1 MQIVRLLMTGV
12 WACIVTV
19 GASLAMSYWKESHAA
34 LAPKQEYAG
43 GLTYEKTGVINVP
56 MIADG
61 SVQGYVVAQLVFT
74 ADAKLLRQLPVPPEA
89 FVVDEAFRNVYG
101 DEKIDFRNLARYDL
115 THLAQTVREHVNRRL
130 QADVLQD
137 VLVQDFNYVSKDQ
150 IRR

>member
-19 GASLAMSYWKESHAA
+19 GASLAISYWKEGHAA
-34 LAPKQEYAG
+34 LAPKQEYTD
-43 GLTYEKTGVINVP
+43 GLAYEKTRVINVP

-61 SVQGYVVAQLVFT
+61 SVQGYVVTQLAFT
-74 ADAKLLRQLPVPPEA
+74 ADAKMLRQLPVSPEGY
-89 FVVDEAFRNVYG
+89 VVAEAFRNVYG
-101 DEKIDFRNLARYDL
+101 DEKIDFKNLSRYDL
-115 THLAQTVREHVNRRL
+115 THFAQTVKEHVNKRL
-130 QADVLQD
+130 QADVVQD